1 MASMPGNYAAPASE
15 ILLARDWR
23 NSNALGCVAMR
34 QLPLPGCCC
43 KMKRLYFRPDV
54 RGLGLGSALVKAVL
68 SVAKDR
74 GYEQIKLDTLGSMSA
89 ALRLYEKVVF
99 RVIQAYY
106 DTPIE
111 GTVFLAR
118 HLNDVAL

>member
-1 MASMPGNYAAPASE
+1 
-15 ILLARDWR
+15 
-23 NSNALGCVAMR
+23 
-34 QLPLPGCCC
+34 
-43 KMKRLYFRPDV
+43 
-54 RGLGLGSALVKAVL
+54 LGLGSALVKAVL

-74 GYEQIKLDTLGSMSA
+74 GYEEIKLDTLGSMSA

-106 DTPIE
+106 DTPIK